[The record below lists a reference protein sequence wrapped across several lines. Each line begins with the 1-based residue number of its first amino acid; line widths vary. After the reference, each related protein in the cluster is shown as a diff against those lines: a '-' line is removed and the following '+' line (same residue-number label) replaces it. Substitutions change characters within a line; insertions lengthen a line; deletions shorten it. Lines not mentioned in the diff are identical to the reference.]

1 MIVIIQSYPVPGA
14 QNALPEIS
22 GVTQDT
28 KLMWG
33 LNRQGGQ
40 HIK

>member
-1 MIVIIQSYPVPGA
+1 MVIIQSYPVPGV
-14 QNALPEIS
+14 QYEPEIS

-28 KLMWG
+28 MWG
-33 LNRQGGQ
+33 LDRQGGQ